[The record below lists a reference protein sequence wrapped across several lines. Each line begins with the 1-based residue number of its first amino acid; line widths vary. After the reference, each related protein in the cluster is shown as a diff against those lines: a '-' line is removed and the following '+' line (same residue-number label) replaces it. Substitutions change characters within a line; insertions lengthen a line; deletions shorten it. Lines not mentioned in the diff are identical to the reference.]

1 MAKHQLSKANQKL
14 YFVSILLEAI
24 RSADENEKLMNKK
37 AIVQANMESCL
48 FHLVGAYK
56 SFIWEICHTHDVQVD
71 YSMSLSDVIAKS
83 SQEGK
88 QIQELNHFSS
98 LEGAPDSWLSGLLNA
113 YNKAVSLD
121 PKENSKVESVASFN
135 AIEVRKVD
143 EFETPEKI
151 FEWHNILKPE
161 IESFR
166 PTLSEW

>member
-14 YFVSILLEAI
+14 YFVSILLDAI
-24 RSADENEKLMNKK
+24 KSADENEKLINKK
-37 AIVQANMESCL
+37 AIIQANMEACL
-48 FHLVGAYK
+48 FHLVGAYR
-56 SFIWEICHTHDVQVD
+56 SFIWEICHTHDMEID
-71 YSMSLSDVIAKS
+71 HTMSLSDVVAKS
-83 SQEGK
+83 KQEGK

-98 LEGAPDSWLSGLLNA
+98 LESATDSWLSSLLSA
-113 YNKAVSLD
+113 YSKSVALD

-143 EFETPEKI
+143 EFENPEKI
-151 FEWHNILKPE
+151 FEWHNILKSE